1 MLSGFGGWGKDASSR
16 LLACFGQWVGV
27 VMRYNNDRMCWLV
40 VNMSVDEWQDVASQE
55 GIMSF

>member
-1 MLSGFGGWGKDASSR
+1 
-16 LLACFGQWVGV
+16 
-27 VMRYNNDRMCWLV
+27 MRYNNDRMCWLV